1 MKEEV
6 ITLSQKEA
14 NKYSIIKDL
23 LEHKLKN
30 KEAARLLN
38 LSVRQVIRLKKKL
51 KRDGLKGV
59 IHGNK
64 GKIPSIA
71 ILAPVKKTILNLY
84 STTYKDYNCS
94 HFAETLKEEHDISVS
109 MEFVRT
115 LLLNANLRTKSR
127 KHPKHRTRRDRMTM
141 EGLLIQMDT
150 SEHDWFQGRAPIAF
164 LIAAIDDATGNVPYA
179 LFVDSDSTLN
189 NMLVIK
195 ELILR
200 KGLPAAFYV
209 DRASHFKTTRHSSYR
224 VNLTGIYPVRKKAP
238 SVRAG

>member
-6 ITLSQKEA
+6 IALSQKEVTR
-14 NKYSIIKDL
+14 YSIIRDL
-23 LEHKLKN
+23 IEHKLKS

-38 LSVRQVIRLKKKL
+38 LSSRQIRRLKKKV
-51 KRDGLKGV
+51 KRDGLKGI

-71 ILAPVKKTILNLY
+71 ILAPVKKTIGNLY
-84 STTYKDYNCS
+84 STTYKGYNCS

-109 MEFVRT
+109 REFVRT

-127 KHPKHRTRRDRMTM
+127 KHPKHRTRRDRMPK

-150 SEHDWFQGRAPIAF
+150 SEHDWFEGRGNKAF
-164 LIAAIDDATGNVPYA
+164 LIATIDDATNEVPFA
-179 LFVDSDSTLN
+179 LFVNSDSTEN

-200 KGLPAAFYV
+200 KGMPAAFYV
-209 DRASHFKTTRHSSYR
+209 DRASQF
-224 VNLTGIYPVRKKAP
+224 
-238 SVRAG
+238 